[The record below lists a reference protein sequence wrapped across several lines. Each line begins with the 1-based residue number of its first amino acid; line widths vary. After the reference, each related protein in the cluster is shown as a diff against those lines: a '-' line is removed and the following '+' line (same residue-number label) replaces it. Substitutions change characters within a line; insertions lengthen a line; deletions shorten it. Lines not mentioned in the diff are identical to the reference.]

1 MKLKIVIN
9 GPRVHDV
16 DYRHFLMNK
25 AIACSIKMFEAY
37 NFEGEKEQQVMIIVD
52 GGEKEVDA
60 FRKLA
65 ETKSPARA
73 IVSNTVTEDY
83 EGEVMRIEEYIKIF
97 ATFQMVEKAIPIL
110 LEMKDD
116 IKSIKEDVKEIKWE
130 VKDVIGEVKEMNT
143 YVKNLTGM

>member
-9 GPRVHDV
+9 GPKVHNV
-16 DYRHFLMNK
+16 DYKHFLMNK
-25 AIACSIKMFEAY
+25 AIAGNIKMFEAY
-37 NFEGEKEQQVMIIVD
+37 SFEGEKEQQVMIIVD

-65 ETKSPARA
+65 ETKHPASA

-97 ATFQMVEKAIPIL
+97 ATFQIVEKATPIL

-116 IKSIKEDVKEIKWE
+116 IKSIKEDVKEIKWG